1 MKNIL
6 ESLDNEE
13 KIELADV
20 VVDEQNNWKEEKIA
34 LAPVLKKE
42 PQPEKPV
49 DQSRFGKKESNP
61 MHMDALK
68 QALAKAMKDK
78 PVAPPPPPPKNIS
91 NNSDSIPKEDIK
103 SNVEDSKPQ
112 KVNDEERDQT
122 KEAPE
127 DLLKSIIG

>member
-1 MKNIL
+1 
-6 ESLDNEE
+6 
-13 KIELADV
+13 
-20 VVDEQNNWKEEKIA
+20 
-34 LAPVLKKE
+34 
-42 PQPEKPV
+42 
-49 DQSRFGKKESNP
+49 

-78 PVAPPPPPPKNIS
+78 PVAPPPPPPKNTS
-91 NNSDSIPKEDIK
+91 HNADSSPKEDIK

-112 KVNDEERDQT
+112 KTKDEERDQT